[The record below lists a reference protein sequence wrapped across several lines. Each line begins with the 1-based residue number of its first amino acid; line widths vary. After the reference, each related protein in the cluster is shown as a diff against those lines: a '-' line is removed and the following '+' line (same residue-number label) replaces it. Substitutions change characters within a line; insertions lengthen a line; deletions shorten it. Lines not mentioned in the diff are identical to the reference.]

1 MNAIHRWLCQSS
13 SWKAGLEK
21 LLPWALEGIELGDH
35 VLEIGPG
42 PGLTTDLLRARVPHI
57 TALEVDP
64 HLADSLK
71 HRMANTNV
79 RVMQGDATDMP
90 FEDQQFSAVVSFTML
105 HHVPSPALQDKLLAE
120 ARRVLRSG
128 GVFAGVDSL
137 TNLRFRLIHIGDT
150 MTVID
155 LDTFSARLEAAGFKN
170 PRIDKAARRFR
181 FQAYRTG

>member
-1 MNAIHRWLCQSS
+1 MNAIHRWLCQSA

-21 LLPWALEGIELGDH
+21 LLPWALEGIDLGDH

-42 PGLTTDLLRARVPHI
+42 PGLTTDLLRTRVSQI

-64 HLADSLK
+64 LLADSLK
-71 HRMANTNV
+71 LRMANTNV

-90 FEDQQFSAVVSFTML
+90 FDDEQFSAVVSFTML
-105 HHVPSPALQDKLLAE
+105 HHVPSAALQDKLLAE
-120 ARRVLRSG
+120 ARRVLRDG

-150 MTVID
+150 MTVVD
-155 LDTFSARLEAAGFKN
+155 PDTFGARLEIAGFTN
-170 PRIDKAARRFR
+170 PRIDKVARRFR
-181 FQAYRTG
+181 FQTLRA